1 MNSNRIYL
9 RYATAL
15 FEFAEERNDV
25 EQTFKDV
32 KLLADICENSRE
44 LRLMLK
50 SPVVFTDKKLSVLHE
65 MLHNRIGIVTSTF
78 IDILV
83 RKRRE
88 EHLHGIAVAFVGLYR
103 KSKNIKLAQ
112 VTTATPLDDAIKNE
126 LISLLVKQTGSTIWL
141 EEKVDTSIL
150 GGLIVNIEGVKFD
163 DSIRNK
169 IQTLRKEFSVNKY
182 IKEY

>member
-15 FEFAEERNDV
+15 FEFAEERNEV
-25 EQTFKDV
+25 EQTFNDV
-32 KLLADICENSRE
+32 KLLADICEKSRE

-65 MLHNRIGIVTSTF
+65 ILKDKIGIVTSTF

-103 KSKNIKLAQ
+103 KSKNIKVAR
-112 VTTATPLDDAIKNE
+112 VISAVPLDESIKND
-126 LISLLVKQTGSTIWL
+126 LITILVNQTGSTIWL
-141 EEKVDTSIL
+141 EEEVDKSIL
-150 GGLIVNIEGVKFD
+150 GGLIVNIEGIKFD
-163 DSIRNK
+163 DSISNK